1 MLSASSLSLLVLVL
15 GAPGAQPR
23 PGTTVDPLK
32 VLQGTDHAQLRV
44 TPLIGFGVVGYEQV
58 SGSFGAQL
66 QYNPVP
72 SLGVGLFGTYLTVPD
87 PSSASTNVTEELQLA
102 EATALEDRVELLWA
116 MGLTARW
123 RPIYGG
129 ITLGD
134 RLAGRFRVDIG
145 AGVGLG
151 ETRAPCTNGLP
162 LDPNR
167 GFPTNAQG
175 QTVCNPDNIQSADTS
190 TTFYEP
196 NTLRPLGVLSVG
208 VDVDLFEHLG
218 LRVEVRD
225 LIFAARVFRPDDTPP
240 VSDGVQHRVYL
251 LVGGSLL
258 L

>member
-1 MLSASSLSLLVLVL
+1 M
-15 GAPGAQPR
+15 
-23 PGTTVDPLK
+23 DPLK
-32 VLQGTDHAQLRV
+32 VLQGTDQAQLRF
-44 TPLIGFGVVGYEQV
+44 TPLLGFGVVGYEQV
-58 SGSFGAQL
+58 SASFGAQL
-66 QYNPVP
+66 QYNPTP
-72 SLGVGLFGTYLTVPD
+72 SFGVGLFGTYLTVPEPARD
-87 PSSASTNVTEELQLA
+87 APPLNEELRVAST
-102 EATALEDRVELLWA
+102 TALEDRVELLWA

-145 AGVGLG
+145 AGIGLG

-167 GFPTNAQG
+167 GFPTNPEG
-175 QTVCNPDNIQSADTS
+175 QAVCNPDNIQSADTS
-190 TTFYEP
+190 TIYYEP

-225 LIFAARVFRPDDTPP
+225 LIFAARVFRPDERPP
-240 VSDGVQHRVYL
+240 LNDGIQHRVYL